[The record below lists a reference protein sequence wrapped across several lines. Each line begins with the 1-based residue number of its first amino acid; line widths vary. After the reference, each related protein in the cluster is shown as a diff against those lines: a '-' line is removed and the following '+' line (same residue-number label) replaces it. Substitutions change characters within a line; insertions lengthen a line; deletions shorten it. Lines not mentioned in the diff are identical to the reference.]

1 MLTAVT
7 VQLPFTQTSPIKPTL
22 QMERVP
28 NSHLEKV
35 KKTKQKRFGCC
46 YFFRCKSRT
55 TDAALMLVSPAAG
68 ETSLTFLQPP
78 TSVTTKRPLSGS
90 SLL

>member
-1 MLTAVT
+1 
-7 VQLPFTQTSPIKPTL
+7 
-22 QMERVP
+22 MERVP

-35 KKTKQKRFGCC
+35 KKKNKNKNVLGVVI
-46 YFFRCKSRT
+46 FFRCKSRT

-78 TSVTTKRPLSGS
+78 TSVITKRPLSGS